1 MLQKLKLKILEWP
14 SMLIDNLKIAVKLL
28 SISQIVFFALCVVV
42 QNATYG
48 FIMFNVAN
56 ILSNRVDIPHTESP
70 VFGISLPVENASF
83 LGFLVFT
90 YLFVSLIAFIYQI
103 YLSNRVMSKLSQE
116 TVSYYDYSTVLGGN
130 GINASQLLKDSTA
143 EIPRIAN
150 NVINPI
156 LEAVR
161 NVITTFI
168 IVITLFMISP
178 NLISSI
184 FILFL
189 FFLIFWLGTQTLFKR
204 MAIQISENLYDRQR
218 SAEYFFQSIVHADQE
233 DDGYKY
239 PANLFLRAVENLV
252 NLNVRSKSIAYLPRL
267 LVEGGVLAVILF
279 GGLMVET
286 SLDSFVLL
294 GMAAL
299 RILPS
304 IQGLS
309 AAVSNIQTNV
319 WIDLLL

>member
-1 MLQKLKLKILEWP
+1 MHP
-14 SMLIDNLKIAVKLL
+14 
-28 SISQIVFFALCVVV
+28 
-42 QNATYG
+42 
-48 FIMFNVAN
+48 
-56 ILSNRVDIPHTESP
+56 
-70 VFGISLPVENASF
+70 F

-189 FFLIFWLGTQTLFKR
+189 FF
-204 MAIQISENLYDRQR
+204 
-218 SAEYFFQSIVHADQE
+218 
-233 DDGYKY
+233 
-239 PANLFLRAVENLV
+239 
-252 NLNVRSKSIAYLPRL
+252 
-267 LVEGGVLAVILF
+267 
-279 GGLMVET
+279 
-286 SLDSFVLL
+286 
-294 GMAAL
+294 
-299 RILPS
+299 
-304 IQGLS
+304 
-309 AAVSNIQTNV
+309 
-319 WIDLLL
+319 